1 MNKYQLLKVE
11 NMMLTSELFT
21 IVPVSL
27 TVD

>member
-11 NMMLTSELFT
+11 NTMLTSELFA

-27 TVD
+27 TVE